1 MPARQAKK
9 KILDSKG
16 VFFMGRNKKWNLKK
30 QMFNLIE
37 KSCVFGAD
45 KHSDKRNGT
54 NHTKI
59 YSYNDRKDLID
70 VSANFCNWIKANDL
84 DIKNIT
90 DIKAEHV
97 QRFLDEKAQ
106 TCTNSTLKTYTSRF
120 HKLDRIFEQN
130 ISAYERKLESELI
143 KPVAVNETKLRS
155 VAMDRQS
162 DFKKLLDTAYQPRR
176 AETTRVAIEVS
187 SRAGLRVSE
196 VAKLKGTDY
205 DANRG
210 VLRVVDSK
218 GKLTRE
224 VEIKDEDKPYFEGLK
239 AQYGNG
245 RVCPIKSD
253 SINQNINRCMRAA
266 GLGEFI
272 EHKTNVHAIRKMVA
286 QERYDEL
293 KELGYSNK
301 DAWEQVSD
309 YLGHGEDRWELYK
322 AYITKP

>member
-1 MPARQAKK
+1 MARKK
-9 KILDSKG
+9 PL
-16 VFFMGRNKKWNLKK
+16 NLKK
-30 QMFNLIE
+30 QMLNLIE
-37 KSCVFGAD
+37 KSCAFGAD

-54 NHTKI
+54 NQTKI
-59 YSYNDRKDLID
+59 YSYSDRRDLID
-70 VSANFCNWIKANDL
+70 VSANFCNWIKDNNL
-84 DIKNIT
+84 GIKNIT

-97 QRFLDEKAQ
+97 QQFLDEKAQ
-106 TCTNSTLKTYTSRF
+106 TCTNSTIKTYTSRF

-130 ISAYERKLESELI
+130 ISAYERKLEGELI
-143 KPVAVNETKLRS
+143 KPSASNETKLRS
-155 VAMDRQS
+155 LAMDRNS
-162 DFKKLLDTAYQPRR
+162 DFKKLLETAYQPRR

-224 VEIKDEDKPYFEGLK
+224 VEIKDADKAYFEGLK
-239 AQYGNG
+239 AQYGNS
-245 RVCPIKSD
+245 RVCPIRGK

-301 DAWEQVSD
+301 DAWEEVSD
-309 YLGHGEDRWELYK
+309 YLGHGEDRWDLYK